1 MVCVLIGFGY
11 KPRVG
16 QIPFQ
21 VVAMDIGYVAH
32 GTCYIECRPSSNQ
45 TRAAGW
51 MTLRMLQLLGLSDHE
66 LQEQMAKSHSYAFDI
81 IPFKNYQ
88 EATRVLMERNM
99 PDILHNS
106 QTETAFMPK
115 THLPNIPRVVDE
127 QEYEAK
133 KGQLDERDLQLLDMK
148 AEREDSQAA
157 HGDIA

>member
-1 MVCVLIGFGY
+1 
-11 KPRVG
+11 
-16 QIPFQ
+16 
-21 VVAMDIGYVAH
+21 
-32 GTCYIECRPSSNQ
+32 
-45 TRAAGW
+45 

-88 EATRVLMERNM
+88 EATRVQM

>member
-1 MVCVLIGFGY
+1 
-11 KPRVG
+11 
-16 QIPFQ
+16 
-21 VVAMDIGYVAH
+21 
-32 GTCYIECRPSSNQ
+32 
-45 TRAAGW
+45 
-51 MTLRMLQLLGLSDHE
+51 
-66 LQEQMAKSHSYAFDI
+66 MAKRHSYAFDI

-88 EATRVLMERNM
+88 EATRVQM

-115 THLPNIPRVVDE
+115 PPLPNIPRVVDE

-157 HGDIA
+157 HGDIAEKELFQELQNFDKNKKLVVQTHSI